1 MSIRRYTIGLDY
13 GSLSCRGVL
22 ADTGD
27 GRILAEVEFPYPHGV
42 FYDGLPD
49 GTRLP
54 PLWALQHPEDYR
66 AAFLEII
73 PRLIRDSNVL
83 PEEIVGICLD
93 TTAST
98 VVAVDKNL
106 EPICNLPEMS
116 GEKHAYA
123 KMWKHHAAN
132 SEADELTED
141 AKNIP
146 ALLRYGGRFGAEFM
160 LPKVLETLHG
170 APEVFQKAE
179 TFFEYGDWLC
189 SLLTGHEVRSGT
201 YLTCKSL
208 WTPEDGYPKG
218 GAFDLITGKLAFH
231 GGAEPYI
238 AWPGEGIG
246 TVCPEMAKRL
256 GLSEKT
262 VVSAP
267 QMDGYAGLPGS
278 GISRDGELAMVLG
291 TSNSYLLLDRKTEF
305 LPGICAAVPDN
316 IVKGYTG
323 YAAGQASA
331 GDTLRWFI
339 ENCIPAS
346 YESAA
351 KENGMGLH
359 SYLTSLA
366 GKKSPG
372 ESGLLALEWLN
383 GNKSVLNDPSLS
395 GAIVGL
401 TLTTKPEDIYRALIE
416 ATAFGCRRI
425 LSMFAES
432 GIGIDRIV
440 ASGGVALKNP
450 MLMQIYSDI
459 LEKKIEVSP
468 CRQAAALGS
477 CIFAAVAAG
486 VYGSVGDAVRAMAVQ
501 PSLVYSP
508 REKESLIY
516 DEMYRDY
523 LCLHD
528 NFGIADS
535 ALMHRLNLR
544 KNAYLKKEQ

>member
-1 MSIRRYTIGLDY
+1 MKSNQYTIGLDY

-22 ADTGD
+22 ADTDD

-42 FYDGLPD
+42 FYDRLPD
-49 GTRLP
+49 GTALP
-54 PLWALQHPEDYR
+54 PLFALQHPEDYR
-66 AAFLEII
+66 QALFNII
-73 PRLIRDSNVL
+73 PRLISESGVS
-83 PEEIVGICLD
+83 PETVVGICLD

-98 VVAVDKNL
+98 VVTVDEKL
-106 EPICNLPEMS
+106 EPLCNLPGMS

-123 KMWKHHAAN
+123 KMWKHHAA
-132 SEADELTED
+132 EAEARELTED
-141 AKNIP
+141 AKTIP
-146 ALLRYGGRFGAEFM
+146 ALIRYGGHIGAEFM
-160 LPKVLETLHG
+160 LPKVLETLRR
-170 APEVFQKAE
+170 APEVFSKAE

-189 SLLTGHEVRSGT
+189 SLLTGREVRSGT

-208 WTPEDGYPKG
+208 WTPDDGYPKG
-218 GAFDLITGKLAFH
+218 GAFDLITDKLAFH
-231 GGAEPYI
+231 GGAKPII
-238 AWPGEGIG
+238 AWPGESIG
-246 TVCPEMAKRL
+246 NVCTEMAKKL
-256 GLSEKT
+256 GLSERT

-291 TSNSYLLLDRKTEF
+291 TSNSYMLLDRETKF

-316 IVKGYTG
+316 IIKGYTG

-339 ENCIPAS
+339 ENCVPAK
-346 YESAA
+346 YENAAA
-351 KENGMGLH
+351 KRGIDLH

-366 GKKSPG
+366 NKQSPG
-372 ESGLLALEWLN
+372 ESGLIALEWLN

-401 TLTTKPEDIYRALIE
+401 TLTSKPEDIYRALIE

-425 LSMFAES
+425 ISMFEEG
-432 GIGIDRIV
+432 GISIHRIV

-450 MLMQIYSDI
+450 MLMQIYADV
-459 LEKKIEVSP
+459 LGKKIEVSP

-477 CIFAAVAAG
+477 CIFASVAAG
-486 VYGSVGDAVRAMAVQ
+486 VYESVDDAVRAMAVQ

-508 REKESLIY
+508 RKKEAALY
-516 DEMYRDY
+516 DEIYRDY
-523 LCLHD
+523 LSLQE
-528 NFGIADS
+528 NFGVADRD
-535 ALMHRLNLR
+535 LMHRLKER
-544 KNAYLKKEQ
+544 KDAYLK